1 MDAMEAFSYFGEEL
15 LRSPVPGAVTDYDQ
29 ERLLNATTPNIL
41 NAWTHVVPV
50 LAKYAKHEG
59 KRSLLGRDKG
69 EVAYNDLVK
78 KLRLVV
84 LGLYGDGLLSQGG
97 SAEECLLELLN
108 SLVDFKR
115 VYPNWDDAY
124 SAGYKV
130 FIELRVSIYPVL
142 ERHQKSVE
150 AELVERMFFP
160 SGNSCKNADQKDE
173 TANSRNADI
182 SNEQQKVKNLRKK
195 AQDAPI
201 SLRILMDCICTRIE
215 RDFPQVLTYPQW
227 SNFVLAGTVAG
238 TVALALR
245 LHFDVSEDQRTPLEL
260 EMREVLQKRF
270 PRSENIYEECY
281 RFLTDSLMEIPR
293 PERGKH
299 IFVLLGLWVVAVMSE
314 GVKVEEEEC
323 IAGLIAEALQ
333 NETTGFWTQQYP

>member
-1 MDAMEAFSYFGEEL
+1 MDAIEAFSYFGEEL
-15 LRSPVPGAVTDYDQ
+15 LASPTPGAVTDYEQ
-29 ERLLNATTPNIL
+29 ESLLNATTPNIL
-41 NAWTHVVPV
+41 NAWTHVIPV
-50 LAKYAKHEG
+50 LAKFAKHEG
-59 KRSLLGRDKG
+59 KRSLWGRDKG
-69 EVAYNDLVK
+69 EIAYNELVE

-130 FIELRVSIYPVL
+130 FIEQRDSLYPML
-142 ERHQKSVE
+142 KKHQESVE
-150 AELVERMFFP
+150 AELVKRMFFP
-160 SGNSCKNADQKDE
+160 SGNSNNEDQKYE
-173 TANSRNADI
+173 TANSPDADI
-182 SNEQQKVKNLRKK
+182 SNKQQKAKDLREK
-195 AQDAPI
+195 AKDAPI
-201 SLRILMDCICTRIE
+201 ALRILMDTIRARLE
-215 RDFPQVLTYPQW
+215 RDFPQVISYPQW

-245 LHFDVSEDQRTPLEL
+245 LHFDVTENQRTPLEL

-270 PRSENIYEECY
+270 PQSAHIYEECY
-281 RFLTDSLMEIPR
+281 EFLTESLMEIPR

-299 IFVLLGLWVVAVMSE
+299 IFVLLGLWVVAVMAE
-314 GVKVEEEEC
+314 GVKVEKEEW
-323 IAGLIAEALQ
+323 IVGLITEALQ
-333 NETTGFWTQQYP
+333 NETTGFWTQPYP